1 MKVDMDY
8 FSYFCQQCKLDSLI
22 IIMTYK
28 NRAQFLYNAIYLSHE
43 NLIKLI
49 FVKNALNVFG
59 YIYFLQ

>member
-1 MKVDMDY
+1 MKVDMDTV
-8 FSYFCQQCKLDSLI
+8 D
-22 IIMTYK
+22 MAT